1 MQSSSLAGYA
11 RAYTSRARDAERE
24 SSVLVAMI
32 MLCLFALPIQALS
45 PIRPALYVAILVLEL
60 LLAMVLRVADKG
72 KGLDMPLLAISGALF
87 AYLACCWAINGGD
100 ASERLL
106 QTALYLLTLVV
117 LSRFEWK
124 DGALIA
130 LRRTFVILLIAC
142 LLYWAVSGRV
152 TNYYSAF
159 YHHSNGF
166 ANVCFAA
173 FAVFAFTL
181 PVVNKGSRI
190 RPVTILPFLLS
201 LVLLIFANSRSA
213 LLALFAF
220 LICVVVFRFAGRKES
235 IKKTASILFLVAL
248 AGVLAFTIVYPSL
261 LGTELGTQLE
271 LMSRE
276 YLNKNFFSGREEV
289 WKMVLNAVQ
298 GHELLG
304 LGLSMTPSDIY
315 NTTLSAHNLYLQTL
329 LQSGVVGL
337 FLVLALLYLAYRRL
351 SMASSWSSCIGAAL
365 IVALLVHEC
374 FEVALTQNNFIY
386 GLMYWA
392 VIAIA
397 LSISNRTSISEEASS
412 YA

>member
-1 MQSSSLAGYA
+1 MPSSSHAGYTRSHA
-11 RAYTSRARDAERE
+11 SRIRDAERE
-24 SSVLVAMI
+24 SSILAVLV

-45 PIRPALYVAILVLEL
+45 PIRSILYVAVLVLEL
-60 LLAMVLRVADKG
+60 LLAMVLRVMNRG
-72 KGLDMPLLAISGALF
+72 KDLDIPLLAISGALF
-87 AYLACCWAINGGD
+87 AYLVCCWIINGGD

-124 DGALIA
+124 EGALIA
-130 LRRTFVILLIAC
+130 LRRTFAILLIAC

-152 TNYYSAF
+152 TNYYPAF

-173 FAVFAFTL
+173 FVVFALTL
-181 PVVNKGSRI
+181 PVVNRGSGI
-190 RPVTILPFLLS
+190 RPVTMLPFLLS

-235 IKKTASILFLVAL
+235 TKKTASILFFVVL
-248 AGVLAFTIVYPSL
+248 AGALAFTIAYPSL

-289 WKMVLNAVQ
+289 WKMVLNAVE
-298 GHELLG
+298 GNELLG

-315 NTTLSAHNLYLQTL
+315 NTTFSAHNLYLQTL
-329 LQSGVVGL
+329 LQSGIIGL

-351 SMASSWSSCIGAAL
+351 SMENSWSSCIGAAM

-374 FEVALTQNNFIY
+374 FEVVLTQNNFIY

-397 LSISNRTSISEEASS
+397 LSISNRTSITEEG
-412 YA
+412 